1 MRPLIEKLL
10 HRDEGFRRSV
20 YTDHLGYYT
29 IGIGRMV
36 DAKKGGGVTHEEA
49 IFLLRNDIDRVETAI
64 LDSFPWYSTLDEVRK
79 AVLVS
84 MAFQLG
90 LTGLFAFR
98 NTLQAVAERRF
109 ADAAEGMMKS
119 LWARQTPGRA
129 LRLAE
134 AMRTGD
140 EGAFR
145 LDEEPPTTPLPRD
158 F

>member
-36 DAKKGGGVTHEEA
+36 DARKGGGITHDEA
-49 IFLLRNDIDRVETAI
+49 IFLLRNDIDRVEAAI
-64 LDSFPWYSTLDEVRK
+64 RDSFPWYSTLDEVRK

-98 NTLQAVAERRF
+98 NTLQAVADRRF
-109 ADAAEGMMKS
+109 ADAADGMLKS
-119 LWARQTPGRA
+119 RWAAQTPGRA

-134 AMRTGD
+134 AMKTGD
-140 EGAFR
+140 EGALR
-145 LDEEPPTTPLPRD
+145 LDEEPPAPPLPRD